1 MARTDPE
8 IQTFLKPLNIE
19 IEQLYRLSSRLS
31 VTYREL
37 AAGSSEQFFP
47 TATTRLPTGREKGHY
62 LAVYLGLF
70 YLRVAFIDLLG
81 EEQVGKHSHVRR
93 TLEKAWPIENRLRQ
107 DQADSLFAW
116 IGDCIAEV
124 IHDDLANSKDDAPS
138 EITAGISFCFPIK
151 QQFLNEAILMPTGK
165 GFTLKSSLNL
175 RQALL
180 DGYEC
185 HTRRSDE
192 DPAEMPAKRQKK
204 YCLPKLKL
212 TVMTNDT
219 ISTFASLA
227 YSIRALPNTRV
238 VMGLIVGAG
247 CNSAVPMKLTDLQE
261 AKIRHIREK
270 EPDAEDTIV
279 STEWTLRASSGP
291 IQELKIVNKWDSEL
305 DAHCNRPGFQP
316 LEYMVGGR
324 YIGELVRIICYDW
337 FHNINAVPRSFL
349 PSKLMEEYTLS
360 TEFLSLVVAP
370 SYSNEYLAKEL
381 SQELPVPD
389 SSEWKWTAQHAGH
402 LRSIAAAVQNRAAA
416 LIAAATVGL
425 LACTREI
432 QLQDTEKPCSTEDPS
447 NKIQSMSKR
456 ETEVPEFGSSMP
468 GWQNLKGPEELVVA
482 VSGGV
487 IQHYPHYKQTIQRYI
502 DRLVL
507 KAGPQSEG
515 KSIFLREASDGGIIG
530 VGVLAGTVAGEI
542 EGIVGSTM
550 EEQEKLEENLQESCK
565 DTKYSS
571 CMY

>member
-1 MARTDPE
+1 MAKEDPALKK
-8 IQTFLKPLNIE
+8 FLQPLKIDVDK
-19 IEQLYRLSSRLS
+19 LYRLSYRLS
-31 VTYREL
+31 VTYRAL
-37 AAGSSEQFFP
+37 AACSSEQFFP
-47 TATTRLPTGREKGHY
+47 TATTRLPTGHEKGRY

-81 EEQVGKHSHVRR
+81 EEQVEKHSHVRR

-107 DQADSLFAW
+107 DQADSLFSW

-138 EITAGISFCFPIK
+138 EITMGISFCFPIK
-151 QQFLNEAILMPTGK
+151 QKLLNEAILMPTGK

-192 DPAEMPAKRQKK
+192 DPAEMPAKRRKK
-204 YCLPKLKL
+204 YCLPRLKI

-219 ISTFASLA
+219 IATFASLA
-227 YSIRALPNTRV
+227 YSIRTLPNTRV

-261 AKIRHIREK
+261 AKIQHIRDKDPE
-270 EPDAEDTIV
+270 AEETIV
-279 STEWTLRASSGP
+279 STEWTLRGASGP
-291 IQELKIVNKWDSEL
+291 LEELKIVNKWDSEL
-305 DAHCNRPGFQP
+305 EASSNRPGFQP

-337 FHNINAVPRSFL
+337 FHRTKSVPRSSL
-349 PSKLMEEYTLS
+349 PVKLVEEYTL
-360 TEFLSLVVAP
+360 TTDFLSLVVAP
-370 SYSNEYLAKEL
+370 SYSDEQLAKDL
-381 SQELPVPD
+381 SQQLPAPK
-389 SSEWKWTAQHAGH
+389 SSDWEWTPEYAGH
-402 LRSIAAAVQNRAAA
+402 IRFVASAVQERSAA

-432 QLQDTEKPCSTEDPS
+432 QLQDTESTDSPTTSTDQLQQTANQE
-447 NKIQSMSKR
+447 NK
-456 ETEVPEFGSSMP
+456 VPEFGSSIP
-468 GWQNLKGPEELVVA
+468 GWQNGPEELVVA

-502 DRLVL
+502 DRLIIS
-507 KAGPQSEG
+507 AGPQSEG

-530 VGVLAGTVAGEI
+530 VGVLAGTIAGEI
-542 EGIVGSTM
+542 EGIIGSTM
-550 EEQEKLEENLQESCK
+550 EEQYKVEENLRESCK
-565 DTKYSS
+565 DITNV
-571 CMY
+571 C

>member
-1 MARTDPE
+1 MARADP
-8 IQTFLKPLNIE
+8 ILQKFLQPLKIE
-19 IEQLYRLSSRLS
+19 IDKLYRLSYRLS
-31 VTYREL
+31 VTYRAL

-47 TATTRLPTGREKGHY
+47 TATTRLPTGHEKGRY

-81 EEQVGKHSHVRR
+81 EEQVEKHSHVRR

-107 DQADSLFAW
+107 DQADSLFSW

-124 IHDDLANSKDDAPS
+124 IHDDLASSKDDAPS
-138 EITAGISFCFPIK
+138 EITMGISFCFPIK
-151 QQFLNEAILMPTGK
+151 QKLLNEAILMPTGK

-192 DPAEMPAKRQKK
+192 DPAEMPAKRRKK
-204 YCLPKLKL
+204 YCLPKLKI

-219 ISTFASLA
+219 IATFASLA
-227 YSIRALPNTRV
+227 YSIRTLPNTRV

-261 AKIRHIREK
+261 AKIQHIREK
-270 EPDAEDTIV
+270 DPDAQETIV
-279 STEWTLRASSGP
+279 STEWTLRGASGP
-291 IQELKIVNKWDSEL
+291 LEELKIVNEWDSEL
-305 DAHCNRPGFQP
+305 EANSNRPGFQP

-337 FHNINAVPRSFL
+337 FHRTKAVPRSSL
-349 PSKLMEEYTLS
+349 PVKLVEEYTL
-360 TEFLSLVVAP
+360 TTDFLSLVVAP
-370 SYSNEYLAKEL
+370 SYSDEQLAKDL
-381 SQELPVPD
+381 SQKLPAPEYSD
-389 SSEWKWTAQHAGH
+389 WEWTPEYAGH
-402 LRSIAAAVQNRAAA
+402 IRSVAAAVQERSAA

-432 QLQDTEKPCSTEDPS
+432 QLQDTESTDSPITSTDQVQQTANQE
-447 NKIQSMSKR
+447 NK
-456 ETEVPEFGSSMP
+456 VPEFGSSIP
-468 GWQNLKGPEELVVA
+468 GWQNGPEELVVA

-502 DRLVL
+502 DRLIIS
-507 KAGPQSEG
+507 AGPQSEG

-530 VGVLAGTVAGEI
+530 VGVLAGTIAGEI
-542 EGIVGSTM
+542 EGIIGSTM
-550 EEQEKLEENLQESCK
+550 EEQYKVEENLRESCK
-565 DTKYSS
+565 DITNV
-571 CMY
+571 C